1 MKTVANLGSL
11 QQAQN
16 LKLVLGSMGIDS
28 FIPDEVSAGV
38 APHFFATRTGVRLQ
52 VDEKDEEE
60 AKRIIQKE
68 FDDSKAEQDDTKPQ
82 REG

>member
-16 LKLVLGSMGIDS
+16 LKMTLGSMGLES
-28 FIPDEVSAGV
+28 FIPDEIIAGI
-38 APHFFATRTGVRLQ
+38 APHFFMTRSGVRLQ

-60 AKRIIQKE
+60 AKRIIRE
-68 FDDSKAEQDDTKPQ
+68 VLEQI
-82 REG
+82 ESAAGE